1 MLNNRRKFNFE
12 LTEDVSATFKTD
24 GKRNHEQ

>member
-24 GKRNHEQ
+24 LKRIRE